1 VGGNV
6 TLYIVAG
13 IILAVIAFICWLY
26 LNGRSAGQSKV
37 VADVATAT
45 VDTIKKQDKA
55 AADAAAEDTVDRLR
69 RGGF

>member
-1 VGGNV
+1 MNLTVGAIG
-6 TLYIVAG
+6 IVVLAIIAG
-13 IILAVIAFICWLY
+13 LWMFARRARQ
-26 LNGRSAGQSKV
+26 GGEAKV

-45 VDTIKKQDKA
+45 VGTMKKQDKA